1 MDFDIVIV
9 GAGLVGASF
18 AMALRGAGL
27 KLALVETQAPVPAA
41 AADSWDSRIYA
52 ISPGSAAFLDGLGMW
67 KRLDRERICGVQEM
81 QVRGDRAD
89 ALLQF
94 SAYESGVPELAWIV
108 ESRRLQSALWLGL
121 EHQHNLELICPD
133 RCEALQLGDE
143 AAELTLASGRTL
155 RSRLVVAADGM
166 HSWARQAAGIT
177 VREKSYGQMGVVANF
192 ACARTHHDTAYQWF
206 REDGVLAFLPL
217 PGQRMSMVWSTP
229 DAHAAELLS
238 LSAEALCARVAEA
251 GNDTLGKL
259 ELLTAPLQFP
269 LARLHAARLAAP
281 RIALIGD
288 AGHVLHPLAG
298 QGVNLGFGDA
308 AVLARVMLQREL
320 FRDPGEIRL
329 LRRYERARAEDIL
342 ALAWVT
348 DGLHQLFA
356 APGGV
361 ASRLRNAG
369 LNLTNTLPVVKNLL
383 IRRAL
388 G

>member
-27 KLALVETQAPVPAA
+27 KLALVEAQTPVAA
-41 AADSWDSRIYA
+41 GDTWDSRVYA
-52 ISPGSAAFLDGLGMW
+52 ISPGSAAFLDGLGVW
-67 KRLDRERICGVQEM
+67 KRLDRVRICAVHEM
-81 QVRGDRAD
+81 LVHGDGAD
-89 ALLQF
+89 ALLHF

-108 ESRRLQSALWLGL
+108 ENRQLQSMLWQGV
-121 EHQHNLELICPD
+121 EHQ
-133 RCEALQLGDE
+133 
-143 AAELTLASGRTL
+143 
-155 RSRLVVAADGM
+155 
-166 HSWARQAAGIT
+166 
-177 VREKSYGQMGVVANF
+177 SYGQMGVVANF
-192 ACARTHHDTAYQWF
+192 SCARAHHNTAYQWF
-206 REDGVLAFLPL
+206 RDDGVLAYLPL
-217 PGQRMSMVWSTP
+217 PEQRMSIVWSTH
-229 DAHAAELLS
+229 DAHAAELLA
-238 LSAEALCARVAEA
+238 LPADALCVRVAEA
-251 GNDTLGKL
+251 GKDALGKL
-259 ELLTAPLQFP
+259 DLLSAPMQFP
-269 LARLHAARLAAP
+269 LARLRAARLAVP

-308 AVLARVMLQREL
+308 GALARVLLQREL

-329 LRRYERARAEDIL
+329 LRRYERTRAEDIL

-348 DGLHQLFA
+348 DGLQQLFA

-361 ASRLRNAG
+361 AAKLRNAG
-369 LNLTNTLPVVKNLL
+369 LNLTNGLPVVKNLL

>member
-18 AMALRGAGL
+18 ALALRGAGL
-27 KLALVETQAPVPAA
+27 KLALVEAQEPPAA
-41 AADSWDSRIYA
+41 ADTWDGRVYA
-52 ISPGSAAFLDGLGMW
+52 LSPGSAAFLDGLGVW
-67 KRLDRERICGVQEM
+67 KRLDRERICAVHEM
-81 QVRGDRAD
+81 LVRGDRAD

-108 ESRRLQSALWLGL
+108 ESRRLQSVLWQAL
-121 EHQHNLELICPD
+121 EHQHKLELICPD
-133 RCEALQLGDE
+133 RCETLQLRDE
-143 AAELTLASGRTL
+143 AAELTLAGGRTL
-155 RSRLVVAADGM
+155 RARLVVAADGM

-177 VREKSYGQMGVVANF
+177 VEEKAYGQMGVVANF
-192 ACARTHHDTAYQWF
+192 ACAGAHHNTAYQWF
-206 REDGVLAFLPL
+206 REDGVLAYLPL
-217 PGQRMSMVWSTP
+217 PGQRMSIVWSTS
-229 DAHAAELLS
+229 DGRAAELVS
-238 LSAEALCARVAEA
+238 LSADALCARVAGA
-251 GNDTLGKL
+251 GKDVLGKL
-259 ELLTAPLQFP
+259 ELLSAPMQFP
-269 LARLHAARLAAP
+269 LARLRATRLAAP

-308 AVLARVMLQREL
+308 AVLARVLLQGEL

-348 DGLHQLFA
+348 DGLHRLFA
-356 APGGV
+356 ARGGAV
-361 ASRLRNAG
+361 AKLRNAG
-369 LNLTNTLPVVKNLL
+369 LNLTNALPVLKNLL

>member
-18 AMALRGAGL
+18 AMALRGSGL
-27 KLALVETQAPVPAA
+27 KLALVEAQAPAA
-41 AADSWDSRIYA
+41 AADSWDSRVYA
-52 ISPGSAAFLDGLGMW
+52 ISPGSAAFLDGLGVW
-67 KRLDRERICGVQEM
+67 KRLARERISAVHEM
-81 QVRGDRAD
+81 LVRGDGED

-108 ESRRLQSALWLGL
+108 ESRRLQSVLWQGL
-121 EHQHNLELICPD
+121 QHQHQLELLCPD
-133 RCEALQLGDE
+133 RCETLQLRDQ

-155 RSRLVVAADGM
+155 RAKLVVAADGV
-166 HSWARQAAGIT
+166 HSWARQAAGIA
-177 VREKSYGQMGVVANF
+177 VEQKPYGQMGVVANF
-192 ACARTHHDTAYQWF
+192 ACAGAHHDTAYQWF
-206 REDGVLAFLPL
+206 REDGVLAYLPL
-217 PGQRMSMVWSTP
+217 PGQRMSIVWSTP
-229 DAHAAELLS
+229 DAHAAELLA
-238 LSAEALCARVAEA
+238 LPAAALCVRVAEA
-251 GNDTLGKL
+251 GKEVLGKL
-259 ELLTAPLQFP
+259 ELLSAPMQYP
-269 LARLHAARLAAP
+269 LARQRAARLAAP

-288 AGHVLHPLAG
+288 AGHVAHPLAG

-308 AVLARVMLQREL
+308 SVLARVLLQREL

-348 DGLHQLFA
+348 DGLQQLFA
-356 APGGV
+356 APGG
-361 ASRLRNAG
+361 AAAKLRNAG
-369 LNLTNTLPVVKNLL
+369 LNLTNALPVLKNLL